1 MVPAGSSHCTAVDL
15 TNRRLL
21 VICSFLRSSLSQL
34 PAGLSTQAHLP
45 SKDKLSAHAKENAKG
60 SNPGLE
66 FKANQ
71 SGAGLSVGAKDIDE
85 REK

>member
-1 MVPAGSSHCTAVDL
+1 V
-15 TNRRLL
+15 
-21 VICSFLRSSLSQL
+21 
-34 PAGLSTQAHLP
+34 GLSTQAHLP

>member
-1 MVPAGSSHCTAVDL
+1 VVPGARVRTVVDL
-15 TNRRLL
+15 IPTLASSCFAHSCALL
-21 VICSFLRSSLSQL
+21 DQL

-66 FKANQ
+66 FKAHQ

>member
-1 MVPAGSSHCTAVDL
+1 MVPGARVRTVVDL
-15 TNRRLL
+15 IPTLASSCFAHSCALL
-21 VICSFLRSSLSQL
+21 DQL
-34 PAGLSTQAHLP
+34 PVGLSTQAHLP

-66 FKANQ
+66 FKAHQ